1 MLARVVFLVALLGA
15 VVTAEAG
22 TAAWVDDSIY
32 VPIRASA
39 SPGGRIVHRGIKSG
53 TRVEF
58 FGFDGDWAK
67 IRYGDIEGYIGK
79 QYLSQSP
86 TAAILLERAR
96 EDSEKA
102 KAEAA
107 KLRSQLAELKG
118 QRDALSDQASELKNS
133 LSARSNELDKLQEVA
148 ADPIR
153 LDQANRRLNEELS
166 LLRSELDQVKGEN
179 VMLRNNNTSQQWIT
193 GVGILLLGLIAGVI
207 MRSRSGRRRNTG
219 WAN

>member
-1 MLARVVFLVALLGA
+1 MLARLVCLLA
-15 VVTAEAG
+15 VLSASGTAAAS
-22 TAAWVDDSIY
+22 AAWVDDSIY

-39 SPGGRIVHRGIKSG
+39 SPGGRILHRGIKSG
-53 TRVEF
+53 TRIEF
-58 FGFDGDWAK
+58 LGFEGDWAK

-79 QYLSQSP
+79 QYLSQTP
-86 TAAILLERAR
+86 TAEILLERAQKA
-96 EDSEKA
+96 SEAA

-107 KLRSQLAELKG
+107 KLRTQLAELKG
-118 QRDALSDQASELKNS
+118 ERDALAEQSSELKNS
-133 LSARSNELDKLQEVA
+133 LNARSNELEQLQEVA
-148 ADPIR
+148 SDPIR

-193 GVGILLLGLIAGVI
+193 GVAILLLGLVAGII
-207 MRSRSGRRRNTG
+207 MRSRSGRRRNSG